1 MLYTGKQIVKKIKS
15 HIKNRGGTYASWVVG
30 VSSDA
35 RSRLFKKHG
44 VEKKVDRWILI
55 HAESARVARHV
66 KSYLIDKLGI
76 MGNKTAPEDEAAA
89 DFVYAY
95 KKSERTQP

>member
-1 MLYTGKQIVKKIKS
+1 M
-15 HIKNRGGTYASWVVG
+15 
-30 VSSDA
+30 
-35 RSRLFKKHG
+35 
-44 VEKKVDRWILI
+44 DRWILI

-76 MGNKTAPEDEAAA
+76 MGNKTAPEDETAA

-95 KKSERTQP
+95 KKSERTRP